1 MNVKPVASPHQVVT
15 TQSNPTAQ
23 RNKAIEAFKAGRS
36 SYDTSPEQG
45 ESGQTNP
52 NQGHAN
58 HFINPNNVSVEE
70 LSAVTSN
77 NKSNELASSEE
88 PSQAVPQETPQPKVE
103 RDPALSR
110 QFAQLAKQERQLRAK
125 VQAEMK
131 AIETQKVELAQQQEQ
146 IKAKELQ
153 YNEGYISK
161 NQLKT
166 DTLRILADSGISYD
180 ELTQQILNSQ
190 TTDPRTE
197 SHIARLEAK
206 ISQLEEKANQ
216 GVKAQEEQQQQAYRA
231 AVKQIET
238 DVKNLVKM
246 DPNFE
251 TIQATRS
258 VSDVVELIEETYKK
272 DGYVMTVEDACKEV
286 EDYLVEEAMK
296 VTRIGKIKRQ
306 LEQAGQPKPSQTA
319 KTQQTQPGT
328 MKTLTN
334 AAAST
339 RKLSA
344 KERAVLAFKG
354 ELKQ

>member
-23 RNKAIEAFKAGRS
+23 RNKAIEAFKAGKS
-36 SYDTSPEQG
+36 SFDAAEPVPQAERVPEHH
-45 ESGQTNP
+45 SV
-52 NQGHAN
+52 
-58 HFINPNNVSVEE
+58 NPNNISPEEVSAIRPA
-70 LSAVTSN
+70 LTSN
-77 NKSNELASSEE
+77 ERSNELAEE
-88 PSQAVPQETPQPKVE
+88 TAVTVETHKEEKPQV
-103 RDPALSR
+103 DPALSR

-131 AIETQKVELAQQQEQ
+131 AIEAQKAELATQQASIKSKEQE
-146 IKAKELQ
+146 
-153 YNEGYISK
+153 YSEGYISK
-161 NQLKT
+161 DQLKR
-166 DTLRILADSGISYD
+166 DTLRILADSGVSYD
-180 ELTQQILNSQ
+180 ELTQQILNQS
-190 TTDPRTE
+190 TLDPRTE
-197 SHIARLEAK
+197 STIARLEAK
-206 ISQLEEKANQ
+206 IASLEEKANL

-238 DVKNLVKM
+238 DVRNLVRM

-258 VSDVVELIEETYKK
+258 TSDVVELIEETYKK
-272 DGYVMTVEDACKEV
+272 DGILMSVEDACKEV

-319 KTQQTQPGT
+319 KPVQTQPGP

-334 AAAST
+334 AATST

-344 KERAVLAFKG
+344 KERAMLAFKG